1 MQATKSKDDTSTLLN
16 LANNALPTIS
26 EGTRRS
32 MLTKL
37 AKKLNESANENSKE
51 DTDVRSDGRTE
62 TTVDRDKVDS
72 AASKKRQDRTK
83 FLRKK
88 YHRMEAS
95 SNLKLEN
102 GLIDP

>member
-1 MQATKSKDDTSTLLN
+1 
-16 LANNALPTIS
+16 
-26 EGTRRS
+26 

-95 SNLKLEN
+95 SNLELEN
-102 GLIDP
+102 GQIDPLLLLDDEYYDNEPDQAHFDKTLA